1 MAALRSPAFACTDV
15 DLLRYYESGGRF
27 DYLASSRARAGPV
40 SDGLDAIR
48 KYHERRMWT
57 SVAALIDRF
66 VRERPLMTAAVDH
79 PRRREQWRRY
89 RFIVAQARAFTE
101 AGGGS
106 LRSFLEWM
114 DRQRDEQARVTE
126 TPVPE
131 TDEDAVRIM
140 TVHGSKGLE
149 FPVVFLT
156 GLNGRRSTRS
166 GQVLFGR
173 PDGTNASSS
182 VEVRVGSSSQTFQT
196 AG

>member
-1 MAALRSPAFACTDV
+1 
-15 DLLRYYESGGRF
+15 
-27 DYLASSRARAGPV
+27 
-40 SDGLDAIR
+40 
-48 KYHERRMWT
+48 MWT
-57 SVAALIDRF
+57 SVAALIDGF

-106 LRSFLEWM
+106 LRSFLEWI
-114 DRQRDEQARVTE
+114 DRLRSEGARVTE

-149 FPVVFLT
+149 FPVVMLT
-156 GLNGRRSTRS
+156 GLERSEIE
-166 GQVLFGR
+166 
-173 PDGTNASSS
+173 PDGTGA
-182 VEVRVGSSSQTFQT
+182 VRT
-196 AG
+196 AGQP